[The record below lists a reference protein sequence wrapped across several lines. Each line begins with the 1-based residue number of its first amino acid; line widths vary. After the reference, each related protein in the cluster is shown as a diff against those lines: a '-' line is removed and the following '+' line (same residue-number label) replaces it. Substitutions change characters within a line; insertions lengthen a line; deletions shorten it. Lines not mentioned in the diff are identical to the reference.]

1 MGQVHQPALLAALAA
16 HRPLAILITQQWAAL
31 VAMAGATMAT
41 LRVALAMVIRLIV
54 HLLTAQR
61 A

>member
-1 MGQVHQPALLAALAA
+1 MAALAA
-16 HRPLAILITQQWAAL
+16 HRPLAILIIQQWAAL

-61 A
+61 G